1 MDISTTTARR
11 LSAFTWGMAVFA
23 TVAGQLHALSRMNSH
38 PGDLEE
44 GVSGVWTALL
54 ESDAVRPLL
63 DWGDPIFVYW
73 TYGKIWLP
81 IFLTVTVAA
90 WVVYRRRR
98 PVGAER
104 LAWRIQLGAYAVAT
118 ISVAGDYYTVWTDV
132 FFVIGLV
139 PMLVIGLV
147 GVWLGVL
154 MLRHGFRPRVTPWA
168 LILFIPGFFAIT
180 EVTSMG
186 SVILPTLWAWAYAL
200 HVSVRRGTSEELSMA
215 AEDEAMVAQS
225 T

>member
-1 MDISTTTARR
+1 MDITTTTARR
-11 LSAFTWGMAVFA
+11 ISITAWVMAAFG
-23 TVAGQLHALSRMNSH
+23 TVAGELHALARINSH

-44 GVSGVWTALL
+44 GVPGVWTTLL
-54 ESDAVRPLL
+54 EWDAVRPLL
-63 DWGDPIFVYW
+63 DWSDPYFVYW

-81 IFLTVTVAA
+81 IFLTLTVAA

-98 PVGAER
+98 PLGAEQ
-104 LAWRIQLGAYAVAT
+104 LAWRIQLAAYAVAT
-118 ISVAGDYYTVWTDV
+118 VSVAGDYYTVWTDV

-139 PMLVIGLV
+139 PMLVMGLV

-186 SVILPTLWAWAYAL
+186 SA
-200 HVSVRRGTSEELSMA
+200 
-215 AEDEAMVAQS
+215 
-225 T
+225 

>member
-1 MDISTTTARR
+1 MPCAPFST
-11 LSAFTWGMAVFA
+11 
-23 TVAGQLHALSRMNSH
+23 
-38 PGDLEE
+38 
-44 GVSGVWTALL
+44 GVT
-54 ESDAVRPLL
+54 RY
-63 DWGDPIFVYW
+63 FVYW

-81 IFLTVTVAA
+81 IFLTMTVAA

-98 PVGAER
+98 PMGAER
-104 LAWRIQLGAYAVAT
+104 LAWRILLAAYAVAT
-118 ISVAGDYYTVWTDV
+118 ISVAGDYYTPWTDV

-147 GVWLGVL
+147 GVWLGIL

-186 SVILPTLWAWAYAL
+186 SVILPDAVGLGLRAARQCADRR
-200 HVSVRRGTSEELSMA
+200 RRGAGGGSHGGGDGDA
-215 AEDEAMVAQS
+215 AGVSQPREGRPGSS
-225 T
+225 TPTRASRTCHYASAFPMRR

>member
-11 LSAFTWGMAVFA
+11 ISVFTWGMAVFA
-23 TVAGQLHALSRMNSH
+23 TVAGQLHALSRINSH

-44 GVSGVWTALL
+44 GFASVWAVPAM
-54 ESDAVRPLL
+54 DAVRPLL
-63 DWGDPIFVYW
+63 DWGDPLFVYW

-81 IFLTVTVAA
+81 IFLTMTVVA
-90 WVVYRRRR
+90 WVVYRRRV

-104 LAWRIQLGAYAVAT
+104 VAWRILLGAYAVAT
-118 ISVAGDYYTVWTDV
+118 ISVAGDYYTLWTDV

-139 PMLVIGLV
+139 PMLVMGLV
-147 GVWLGVL
+147 GVWLGIL

-186 SVILPTLWAWAYAL
+186 SVVLPSVWAWAYAL
-200 HVSVRRGTSEELSMA
+200 HVSVRTGPVDEPEGAPA
-215 AEDEAMVAQS
+215 AEAMVTRSA
-225 T
+225 

>member
-11 LSAFTWGMAVFA
+11 LSVFTWGMAVFA
-23 TVAGQLHALSRMNSH
+23 TVAGQLHALSRINSH

-44 GVSGVWTALL
+44 GVPGVWTTLL

-63 DWGDPIFVYW
+63 DWSDPYFVYW

-81 IFLTVTVAA
+81 IFLTLTVAA

-98 PVGAER
+98 PLGAER
-104 LAWRIQLGAYAVAT
+104 LAWRIQLVAYAVAT
-118 ISVAGDYYTVWTDV
+118 ISVTGDYYTPWTEL
-132 FFVIGLV
+132 FFAIGLV

-147 GVWLGVL
+147 GVWLGIL

-200 HVSVRRGTSEELSMA
+200 HVSVRRGTGDEPKAVSTT
-215 AEDEAMVAQS
+215 EAMVARS
-225 T
+225 A

>member
-1 MDISTTTARR
+1 M
-11 LSAFTWGMAVFA
+11 
-23 TVAGQLHALSRMNSH
+23 
-38 PGDLEE
+38 
-44 GVSGVWTALL
+44 
-54 ESDAVRPLL
+54 
-63 DWGDPIFVYW
+63 
-73 TYGKIWLP
+73 
-81 IFLTVTVAA
+81 
-90 WVVYRRRR
+90 
-98 PVGAER
+98 
-104 LAWRIQLGAYAVAT
+104 AT

-200 HVSVRRGTSEELSMA
+200 HVSVRTEAPARAGGGSRGGGDGGAVGLSRPA
-215 AEDEAMVAQS
+215 GGARVGDAGPGLRVPRVAPGIHRVS
-225 T
+225 ATVGRCGGAVGGVARHPW